1 MTKYEN
7 SFSNGYTENWSKEKF
22 VLNSVLK
29 INTWVYKT
37 KDLDLEKMI
46 RRFYEKELLLSNV

>member
-1 MTKYEN
+1 MNKYKN

-22 VLNSVLK
+22 LINSVLK
-29 INTWVYKT
+29 TNTSVYKT
-37 KDLDLEKMI
+37 KDLHIKNMI

>member
-1 MTKYEN
+1 MNKYKN

-22 VLNSVLK
+22 LINSVLK
-29 INTWVYKT
+29 TNTWVYKT
-37 KDLDLEKMI
+37 KDLHIKNMI